1 MSIEPEGNLEEFQ
14 DMRICFYCFW
24 LPAAVSAGSAFIAGS
39 APHAM
44 ALLFSLIAVL
54 GMFDG
59 ICRFKEALRL
69 KRSRLTDRHFKLFCQ
84 SMCQRNMI
92 IGLAG
97 KKAAAYYRALGYRW
111 YHLLPD
117 ILLKEP
123 VRFFSPAFLHRN
135 FWPL

>member
-1 MSIEPEGNLEEFQ
+1 
-14 DMRICFYCFW
+14 
-24 LPAAVSAGSAFIAGS
+24 
-39 APHAM
+39 
-44 ALLFSLIAVL
+44 
-54 GMFDG
+54 
-59 ICRFKEALRL
+59 
-69 KRSRLTDRHFKLFCQ
+69 
-84 SMCQRNMI
+84 MI

>member
-1 MSIEPEGNLEEFQ
+1 
-14 DMRICFYCFW
+14 MRVYFYCFW
-24 LPAAVSAGSAFIAGS
+24 LPTTVSGGSALLAKS
-39 APHAM
+39 TPHVV
-44 ALLFSLIAVL
+44 ALLFSAIAVL

-59 ICRFKEALRL
+59 ICRLKEALRL
-69 KRSRLTDRHFKLFCQ
+69 KHSRLTDRHFRLFCQ

-97 KKAAAYYRALGYRW
+97 TKAVAYYRALGYRW

-117 ILLKEP
+117 TLLKNP
-123 VRFFSPAFLHRN
+123 VRFFSPACLRKN